1 MAEEAGKKY
10 IVAAWKL
17 DSLIHSG
24 AVIAALK
31 CVRESWSFT
40 PLGLIRLSHFYP
52 RLTPWAAFLRRF
64 AANNMGL
71 CFRCRRNS
79 SYHARTEALR
89 HPKIGASVGFG
100 MTPLQIMPTGQCTTA
115 RLTSNSDLSSVFRY
129 SGSWG

>member
-17 DSLIHSG
+17 DSLIRSG

-31 CVRESWSFT
+31 CVPENWSFA
-40 PLGLIRLSHFYP
+40 PLGLMRLAHFYP

-71 CFRCRRNS
+71 CSRCRRNS
-79 SYHARTEALR
+79 SSHALKRCATQKSEQAW
-89 HPKIGASVGFG
+89 AFG
-100 MTPLQIMPTGQCTTA
+100 
-115 RLTSNSDLSSVFRY
+115 
-129 SGSWG
+129 

>member
-17 DSLIHSG
+17 DSLIRSG

-31 CVRESWSFT
+31 CVPENWSFA
-40 PLGLIRLSHFYP
+40 PLGLMRLAPFYP

-71 CFRCRRNS
+71 GSRCRRN
-79 SYHARTEALR
+79 
-89 HPKIGASVGFG
+89 
-100 MTPLQIMPTGQCTTA
+100 
-115 RLTSNSDLSSVFRY
+115 LSSHALKRCATRKSEQAWAF
-129 SGSWG
+129 G

>member
-1 MAEEAGKKY
+1 MAEAAGEKY

-52 RLTPWAAFLRRF
+52 RLTPGCIFAPLR
-64 AANNMGL
+64 G
-71 CFRCRRNS
+71 
-79 SYHARTEALR
+79 
-89 HPKIGASVGFG
+89 
-100 MTPLQIMPTGQCTTA
+100 
-115 RLTSNSDLSSVFRY
+115 
-129 SGSWG
+129 